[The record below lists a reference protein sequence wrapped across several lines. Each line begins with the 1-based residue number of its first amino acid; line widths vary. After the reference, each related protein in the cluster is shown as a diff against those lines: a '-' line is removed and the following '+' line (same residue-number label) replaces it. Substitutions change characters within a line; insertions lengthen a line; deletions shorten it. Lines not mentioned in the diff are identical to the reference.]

1 LSWISRPRYGLELD
15 EKGVLPVIDLKT
27 EVAVETVKLKKSEK
41 WRIKIAFQYRYF
53 TAKEIITCQL
63 RKKIAAI
70 PQEILNICN
79 NVEAKIFQ
87 LGTTFQLQYKIWRS
101 DQA

>member
-1 LSWISRPRYGLELD
+1 LD
-15 EKGVLPVIDLKT
+15 ENGVLIVIDLKT
-27 EVAVETVKLKKSEK
+27 EVVIEAVKLKKSEK
-41 WRIKIAFQYRYF
+41 WRIKIASQYWYF

-79 NVEAKIFQ
+79 NVEASIFQ
-87 LGTTFQLQYKIWRS
+87 LGTTIPITIQDIEV
-101 DQA
+101 